1 MLKSM
6 DVCVFF
12 TQRFVLQRETK
23 TDITSATGLEG
34 RGAHEAFGQNL
45 DLSAVGVTASALEDG
60 RNISENPWKIHGI
73 PQFEDILSLK
83 SWRK

>member
-12 TQRFVLQRETK
+12 TQRIVLQRETK

-45 DLSAVGVTASALEDG
+45 DLSAVGVTA
-60 RNISENPWKIHGI
+60 
-73 PQFEDILSLK
+73 
-83 SWRK
+83 